1 MRSLTPPPSA
11 HKRVVGRGWGLQ
23 PWSRSP
29 RSTSTHTAE
38 TGGQCVA
45 RYCFLGRVCRVWAG
59 RGRTEPPCRPFPAP
73 TPHPAAGTP
82 GRSQGGWATPREAA
96 ALEKAFTVTLS
107 GFCRICL
114 PHRTWPRLILRFI
127 CRRIHAFE
135 LWCWRRPLRV
145 PWTARRSNQS
155 ILKEMA
161 PHSSTLAWKI
171 PWTEEP
177 GRLKT
182 MGSCAQAWKPGS
194 QHAGKLAGS
203 FHRNTAME
211 MDCMIAPLWI

>member
-1 MRSLTPPPSA
+1 MGLRSLTPPPSA

-82 GRSQGGWATPREAA
+82 GRSQGGWATPA
-96 ALEKAFTVTLS
+96 K
-107 GFCRICL
+107 
-114 PHRTWPRLILRFI
+114 LRP
-127 CRRIHAFE
+127 
-135 LWCWRRPLRV
+135 WRRPSGQHL
-145 PWTARRSNQS
+145 PTSQ
-155 ILKEMA
+155 
-161 PHSSTLAWKI
+161 
-171 PWTEEP
+171 
-177 GRLKT
+177 
-182 MGSCAQAWKPGS
+182 QAVLQPVGASQPLGWQGFT
-194 QHAGKLAGS
+194 QHAEVGGPNHVGAVGPPAAAIGGS
-203 FHRNTAME
+203 PVACSLRPS
-211 MDCMIAPLWI
+211 PLPLPLI